1 MPRKK
6 NLIVTI
12 SRQYGSGGREVGE
25 MLAKDLGV
33 AYYDKKLVYI
43 AAEKSG
49 YSPEAF
55 VNQHE
60 EVGRGFSW
68 LLSYAPH
75 SMTIGGIPLDDQLFI
90 AQANTI
96 KDIAREHSC
105 VIVGRCADY
114 VLDDIHDEVDVVNVL
129 IIADEKAR
137 VRRIARRNNLSEDAA
152 LARIKQ
158 IAPRRASYYERYTDR
173 KWADPHNFDLTLN
186 STKLPTADKAAEVI
200 ITYLV
205 SCGLITRDELPLD
218 PNEPHDLLTAAR
230 DEANEDAAGEAL

>member
-1 MPRKK
+1 MERT
-6 NLIVTI
+6 IICI

-105 VIVGRCADY
+105 VIVGRCSDY
-114 VLDDIHDEVDVVNVL
+114 ILRDYDRCVSLFLHAPLERRVARIIRTENMDE
-129 IIADEKAR
+129 AQAR
-137 VRRIARRNNLSEDAA
+137 AAIARTDR
-152 LARIKQ
+152 
-158 IAPRRASYYERYTDR
+158 RRADNYNYYTNQTWGYSD
-173 KWADPHNFDLTLN
+173 HYDLCIDTTLGREFI
-186 STKLPTADKAAEVI
+186 LDAVCEVMKQK
-200 ITYLV
+200 
-205 SCGLITRDELPLD
+205 
-218 PNEPHDLLTAAR
+218 
-230 DEANEDAAGEAL
+230 EAVEG